1 MKKQI
6 LSVIALLTLIVS
18 ACSPL
23 EQRALDQNRAL
34 WESQEISHY
43 RFELTVACFC
53 IFSDRMPLT
62 VEVRDGFVVSMTGVN
77 GEDVEEFR
85 GFLSGFD
92 TMEKLFATIDE
103 AIGMDARTLEVEYD
117 PTYGYPVSIY
127 VDPEE
132 LVADDEIGYYVA
144 NFQVLP

>member
-1 MKKQI
+1 MKTQI
-6 LSVIALLTLIVS
+6 LSVITLLPLLVS

-23 EQRALDQNRAL
+23 GRRTLDQNRAL

-43 RFELTVACFC
+43 RFELTVGCFC

-62 VEVRDGFVVSMTGVN
+62 VEVRDGSVVSMTGA
-77 GEDVEEFR
+77 GGADVEEFR
-85 GFLSGFD
+85 DFLSDFD
-92 TMEKLFATIDE
+92 TMEKLFALVDE
-103 AIGMDARTLEVEYD
+103 AIKMKVQTLEVEYD

-127 VDPEE
+127 VDPEA